1 MRAEYTENDALTQM
15 RAADPAPVE
24 ELRRQLGE
32 AELQEAMTAALAA
45 AATPAPRP
53 RSFPSRRRRLALL
66 GGVACLAAITLTLAL
81 IALPGGGGQPQF
93 AAAAVEVAE
102 ANPRLLVTA
111 PGWKVTRADQF
122 EADQGEVVFGA
133 GDHYLGVTWY
143 PARFYE
149 RYLED
154 RATVGPQE
162 HSTLLGLGATT
173 VHYGRQIYATILEP
187 EGSVFVEL
195 RGQVGDRA
203 GYDEVIDSL
212 RRVGVDE
219 WLAAMPASVVKPE
232 DREEAVGAALRGV
245 PLPPGFEAGELE
257 GAGDA
262 VRDQYQFA
270 VEVSGAVACGW
281 VESWIAAKRSGDAAA
296 MQTAVE
302 AMATWPEWPLLQGAE
317 MRRGWAMNVKQ
328 AANRIA
334 HDRLNYG
341 PAGISVEAD
350 GTAYAFGPQWSL
362 ALGCDPHWRMPDDP
376 NAPPSNRPPSGRG

>member
-1 MRAEYTENDALTQM
+1 MRAERTECDTLAQM

-32 AELQEAMTAALAA
+32 SELRQAMAAAALAA
-45 AATPAPRP
+45 AATPTHRP
-53 RSFPSRRRRLALL
+53 SPVPLRRRGLALL
-66 GGVACLAAITLTLAL
+66 GGFACLAAIALTLAL
-81 IALPGGGGQPQF
+81 IALPGGGGQPQY
-93 AAAAVEVAE
+93 AAAAVEIAE

-122 EADQGEVVFGA
+122 EADQGEVVFGE
-133 GDHYLGVTWY
+133 GRHYLGVTWY

-154 RATVGPQE
+154 RAMVGPQE

-195 RGQVGDRA
+195 RGQVGNRA

-232 DREEAVGAALRGV
+232 DREEAVGVALRGV
-245 PLPPGFEAGELE
+245 PLPPGFEAGGLE
-257 GAGDA
+257 GSGDA
-262 VRDQYQFA
+262 VRDEYQFA

-281 VESWIAAKRSGDAAA
+281 VESWIAAKRAGDAAT
-296 MQTAVE
+296 MQAAVE
-302 AMATWPEWPLLQGAE
+302 AMATWSEWPLLQGTE

-350 GTAYAFGPQWSL
+350 GTAYGYGPQWSL
-362 ALGCDPHWRMPDDP
+362 ALGCDPRWRVPVDP
-376 NAPPSNRPPSGRG
+376 NAPPSNRPPW